1 MNKYAISAFSNI
13 IVASP
18 YILSRDN
25 ASGVAKATVKA
36 AISGVITRGIIGEEC
51 DGILSA
57 MHEMGK
63 FSGCIG
69 AAFLGIAAAVSA
81 DNSASVLG
89 GAAVGAVVGYAVGAG
104 LGLEFA
110 VVDNGIMQPLLGGD
124 NAPFIWE

>member
-110 VVDNGIMQPLLGGD
+110 VVDNGILPPLLGGD